1 MKVLL
6 WIVLAVLV
14 AAAVT
19 AAIIL
24 LKKKNNVPAEA
35 PVIAKEL
42 PAEEVP
48 AEEVPL
54 RDIPAPE
61 EASLTFDV
69 TEEIPANPD
78 QSRMTEEYV
87 AWLAEQQAQLNR
99 AASAEEAVPEAA
111 EEEETPAAE
120 EAPAEE
126 AAPEQPEE

>member
-42 PAEEVP
+42 P

-99 AASAEEAVPEAA
+99 AASAEEAVPEAT
-111 EEEETPAAE
+111 EEEGTPAAE